1 MKKQYFMA
9 AMAGLMV
16 QSAQVS
22 PAMAARPEGNMSVN
36 SSAMASVKG
45 TVTNEKGEPLPG
57 VNVQYGAMNVQT
69 DVNGKFDITVPVDG
83 KITFTYIGYYPATV
97 NATDGNLDIKLRE
110 NSQTLGEVVV
120 TTQKKSQSSIDVPMA
135 VSAMSGSTMDK
146 LNLHQLDDVANFTP
160 GVQIQL
166 QSPNNPGYVIRG
178 VTSDD
183 GESYSQPRVSVFMDG
198 VSMSRSRASAVEL
211 YDLERVEVAKG
222 PQGTLFGRGAEIGGI
237 SIIRNKPV
245 NYLTGEL
252 SLNYGA
258 YNQRQATGFINTPL
272 SDKVANRFAFD
283 YDARDGFIKNLAG
296 GRLNGKNAL
305 AFRNSTRWWAGDN
318 TTVDLILDYQR
329 DDYPG
334 TSFKSNKSAYYSNTA
349 PNAPANLE
357 DGKALG
363 IKRNVGGAEL
373 MIRHNIN
380 SRWAMTSITGFR
392 AFDSD
397 EHFDADGTYLPLLKM
412 REKESGTQLSQELR
426 FNYDDHNRFSGFLGA
441 SYFYEHSKQD
451 VSGHANL
458 QYLYP
463 IYIKN
468 NLKQQLQGGL
478 AGINIGSI
486 LGQFGVPEQMQEAL
500 AKQISQAIDKTLDQ
514 ILSSTETKD
523 ANGNAIATKTPD
535 YYNGLKMAV
544 AQLGQQVGL
553 PIKIDLDQLL
563 ALLGDKGT
571 VLKQTLVGLSN
582 RDLSSDYQEQGTNYA
597 TNQAA
602 EMFADGTFKI
612 TKGLNFTLGVRG
624 TYEHQKSEYSS
635 TTVPSPFGA
644 ILYHPTENGA
654 KVSATDDAWSWV
666 GRAAL
671 NYMIG
676 RNNIYVSASRGRR
689 PGYVYFNQSPDDKIT
704 LRPEIIW
711 SYEFGVK
718 GAVLENSLHYDFCA
732 YYYDWYHFQTSRF
745 DQVASK
751 YVAEDAGR
759 AHSLGIEAGLSY
771 SPARWMNIF
780 GNYAYNDG
788 KFNDTDENGMAQELA
803 GHRFRLT
810 PKHSFAVGLDMN
822 FPVSQTGNIYFRP
835 TYTWKSKVY
844 FDEDNNEAES
854 QKAYG
859 LLNFTAGYRW
869 QPGKVYYEIGAFG
882 KNVLDQKYIVDAGNS
897 GKQIGFPTYVGGSR
911 SVIGAMIKIG
921 F

>member
-1 MKKQYFMA
+1 MKEKFFMA
-9 AMAGLMV
+9 AMAGLLL
-16 QSAQVS
+16 QSAHANAS
-22 PAMAARPEGNMSVN
+22 IAARHDNNEP
-36 SSAMASVKG
+36 SSNVAMASVKG

-57 VNVQYGAMNVQT
+57 VNVQYGAMTVQT
-69 DVNGKFDITVPVDG
+69 DINGKFDISVPASG
-83 KITFTYIGYYPATV
+83 KITFTYIGYYPTTV
-97 NATDGNLDIKLRE
+97 SANGETLDIRMKE
-110 NSQTLGEVVV
+110 NSQNLGEVVV
-120 TTQKKSQSSIDVPMA
+120 TTQKKLQSSIDVPISL
-135 VSAMSGSTMDK
+135 SALAGSTMNK
-146 LNLHQLDDVANFTP
+146 LNIHQLDDVANFTP

-198 VSMSRSRASAVEL
+198 VSMSRSRSSAVEL

-283 YDARDGFIKNLAG
+283 YDARDGFIKNMAG

-334 TSFKSNKSAYYSNTA
+334 TSFKSGKSAYYEDPA
-349 PNAPANLE
+349 PNSPANLE

-380 SRWAMTSITGFR
+380 SRWALTSITGFR
-392 AFDSD
+392 AFNSD

-441 SYFYEHSKQD
+441 SYFYEDSKQD
-451 VSGHANL
+451 VSGRADL

-463 IYIKN
+463 LYIKK
-468 NLKQQLQGGL
+468 NLKATFENLIEQVKPLLTQGL
-478 AGINIGSI
+478 
-486 LGQFGVPEQMQEAL
+486 PEAMMPLVDQYIAQYMNKWFPENEADKDGNGNEITKTTPDIYGDL
-500 AKQISQAIDKTLDQ
+500 KTLMGMMQ
-514 ILSSTETKD
+514 K
-523 ANGNAIATKTPD
+523 
-535 YYNGLKMAV
+535 
-544 AQLGQQVGL
+544 
-553 PIKIDLDQLL
+553 DLD
-563 ALLGDKGT
+563 T
-571 VLKQTLVGLSN
+571 VLGGMGEQGQTILATLKSISN
-582 RDLSSDYQEQGTNYA
+582 KELQTAYTEQGTNYA

-602 EMFADGTFKI
+602 ELFADGTFKI
-612 TKGLNFTLGVRG
+612 AKGLNFTLGLRG

-635 TTVPSPFGA
+635 MTVPSPFGA
-644 ILYHPTENGA
+644 ILYHPTENGS
-654 KVSATDDAWSWV
+654 KVSATNDAWSWV
-666 GRAAL
+666 GRAVL

-676 RNNIYVSASRGRR
+676 RNNIYISASRGRR
-689 PGYVYFNQSPDDKIT
+689 PGYVYFNQSPDEKIT

-718 GAVLENSLHYDFCA
+718 GAVLDNALNYNFCA
-732 YYYDWYHFQTSRF
+732 YYYDWYHFQTNRF
-745 DQVASK
+745 DQAASK

-771 SPARWMNIF
+771 SPTRWMNIF

-822 FPVSQTGNIYFRP
+822 FHVAKTGNIYFRP
-835 TYTWKSKVY
+835 TYTWKSKIY
-844 FDEDNNEAES
+844 FDEDNNESES

-911 SVIGAMIKIG
+911 SVVGVMVRVG